1 MASVD
6 TEQVKNIAHSV
17 RIAITDQ
24 EAEKYTDQMN
34 HMLKEVNRLDE
45 VNTND
50 VEPTTHGIIL
60 GNVLREDEPI
70 KSLTQEEALK
80 NAPDHED
87 GHFKVPSVME

>member
-24 EAEKYTDQMN
+24 EAEKYTDQIN